1 MNTFIDKKNENG
13 GTVLFLSDL
22 IGNKVFV
29 GEKKIGKLQD
39 LVIKEHET
47 LPEVTH
53 LIVSRPFGYK
63 SLLVPFER
71 AMEVERGRV
80 VIDTPVVEEFEGEP
94 QETEV
99 LLADHILDKKVI
111 DLDGKEID
119 VVYDVKLLLRDRR
132 LYVTDVDFSR
142 YGLLK
147 RIGLKFVANFAYHL
161 AEMFKKETISWA
173 YVQPLPETMGSF
185 KGAVQLKIL
194 KETLPEIH
202 PVDLA
207 DILEELSEEQRL
219 AIFNELDTEQASDT
233 LEEIE
238 PRVQRSLISSMN
250 KERVADLI
258 DEMTPAQAAD
268 VLAVLST
275 QDAEEIMNLME
286 HTESQKIESLLD
298 QQDETIANL
307 TTRHFIRFLPDV
319 PADLVIAAYRKVAE
333 DADVR
338 DYLYVVSHDDRL
350 QGVVSLPELLLTKP
364 ETHLKEI
371 MTTQVITLR
380 ESDTIEEA
388 EEKFIRYRFDAMP
401 VVDNDNVIKGV
412 VPYRDVMN
420 LEHALSS

>member
-1 MNTFIDKKNENG
+1 MNSFLGKMIDHG

-22 IGNKVFV
+22 IGIKVFA
-29 GEKKIGKLQD
+29 GEKKIGKLED
-39 LVIKEHET
+39 LVIKEHEK
-47 LPEVTH
+47 LAEVTH
-53 LIVSRPFGYK
+53 LIVSRPFGYQ
-63 SLLVPFER
+63 SLLVPLER
-71 AMEVERGRV
+71 VAALEQKRVLLDIPEVEG
-80 VIDTPVVEEFEGEP
+80 FEGEP
-94 QETEV
+94 QESEV

-119 VVYDVKLLLRDRR
+119 VVYDVKLLFRDRR

-173 YVQPLPETMGSF
+173 YVRPLPETMGSF
-185 KGAVQLKIL
+185 KGAVQLNIL
-194 KETLPEIH
+194 KEDLPDIH

-219 AIFNELDTEQASDT
+219 AIFNQLDTEQASDT

-238 PRVQRSLISSMN
+238 PRVQRSLIYSMD

-268 VLAVLST
+268 VLSVLST
-275 QDAEEIMNLME
+275 QDADEILNLME
-286 HTESQKIESLLD
+286 HTEAEKIESLLD
-298 QQDETIANL
+298 RQDETIANL
-307 TTRHFIRFLPDV
+307 TTSYFIRFLPDV

-333 DADVR
+333 EADVR

-350 QGVVSLPELLLTKP
+350 QGVVSLPELLLAKP

-371 MTTQVITLR
+371 MTTQVITLH
-380 ESDTIEEA
+380 ESDTIDEA
-388 EEKFIRYRFDAMP
+388 EEKFTRYRFDALP
-401 VVDNDNVIKGV
+401 VVGNDNVIKGV

-420 LEHALSS
+420 LDHALSS

>member
-1 MNTFIDKKNENG
+1 MNSFLNNTNEHV

-22 IGNKVFV
+22 IGTKVFV
-29 GEKKIGKLQD
+29 GEKKVGKLQD
-39 LVIKEHET
+39 LVIKEHEK
-47 LPEVTH
+47 LAEVTH

-63 SLLVPFER
+63 SLLVPFEQ
-71 AMEVERGRV
+71 AAALERKRV
-80 VIDTPVVEEFEGEP
+80 LLDIPEVEEFAGEP
-94 QETEV
+94 QESEV
-99 LLADHILDKKVI
+99 LLADYILDKKVI

-142 YGLLK
+142 YGFLK
-147 RIGLKFVANFAYHL
+147 RIGLKFVANFSYHL

-173 YVQPLPETMGSF
+173 YVRPLPETMGSF
-185 KGAVQLKIL
+185 RGAVQLNFL
-194 KETLPEIH
+194 KEDLPEIH

-238 PRVQRSLISSMN
+238 PRVQRSLISSMD

-275 QDAEEIMNLME
+275 QDAEEILNLME
-286 HTESQKIESLLD
+286 HTESEKIESLLD
-298 QQDETIANL
+298 KQDETIANL
-307 TTRHFIRFLPDV
+307 TTSHFIRFLPDI
-319 PADLVIAAYRKVAE
+319 PADLVIAAYRRVAE
-333 DADVR
+333 EADVR
-338 DYLYVVSHDDRL
+338 DYLYVVSHENQL
-350 QGVVSLPELLLTKP
+350 QGVVSLSELLLAKQ

-371 MTTQVITLR
+371 MTTQVITLH
-380 ESDTIEEA
+380 ESDTIDEA
-388 EEKFIRYRFDAMP
+388 EEKFTRYGFDALP

>member
-1 MNTFIDKKNENG
+1 MNSFLNKKNENG
-13 GTVLFLSDL
+13 GKVLFLSDL
-22 IGNKVFV
+22 IGTKVFV
-29 GEKKIGKLQD
+29 GEKKVGKLQD
-39 LVIKEHET
+39 LVIKEHEK

-63 SLLVPFER
+63 SLLVPLER
-71 AMEVERGRV
+71 VAALERKRV
-80 VIDTPVVEEFEGEP
+80 VIDIQAVEKLEGEP
-94 QETEV
+94 KETEV

-132 LYVTDVDFSR
+132 LFVTDVDFSR

-147 RIGLKFVANFAYHL
+147 RIGLKFVANFVYQL

-185 KGAVQLKIL
+185 RGAVRLKIL

-202 PVDLA
+202 PIDLA

-238 PRVQRSLISSMN
+238 PRVQRSLISSLD

-268 VLAVLST
+268 VLSVLST
-275 QDAEEIMNLME
+275 QDADEILNLME
-286 HTESQKIESLLD
+286 HTEAEKIESLLD
-298 QQDETIANL
+298 RQDETIANL
-307 TTRHFIRFLPDV
+307 TTSYFIRFLPDIS
-319 PADLVIAAYRKVAE
+319 ADLVIAAYRRVAE

-338 DYLYVVSHDDRL
+338 DYIYVVSHDDRL
-350 QGVVSLPELLLTKP
+350 QGVVSLPELLLAKQ

-371 MTTQVITLR
+371 MTTQVVTLR
-380 ESDTIEEA
+380 ESDTIDEA
-388 EEKFIRYRFDAMP
+388 EEKFTRYRFDALP
-401 VVDNDNVIKGV
+401 VVDNDNLIKGV

-420 LEHALSS
+420 LEHVLSS